1 MQLGKPAPFA
11 HRRPAALIADPHA
24 AAARS
29 AVSVSMLPND
39 GLNAVFEAAV
49 QPTGEAIVNAMVG
62 AETRTG
68 IDGHKVTAL
77 PTTGSA
83 RH

>member
-1 MQLGKPAPFA
+1 
-11 HRRPAALIADPHA
+11 
-24 AAARS
+24 
-29 AVSVSMLPND
+29 MLSND